1 MDQVYVLKQPIK
13 FIFLMK
19 TRYER
24 QIKLLRN
31 TEALMESPKLMLLK
45 DLKIKIKYCNMSK
58 PI

>member
-13 FIFLMK
+13 FISLMK
-19 TRYER
+19 TKYVR

-58 PI
+58 TI

>member
-13 FIFLMK
+13 FISLMK
-19 TRYER
+19 TKYVR

-31 TEALMESPKLMLLK
+31 TEALMESPRLMLLK

-58 PI
+58 TI